1 MMPGVPAALRRVA
14 VAYGVAAAVAVA
26 AGVLAPVS
34 HPLAVALVGD
44 LAATLAIFA
53 FSYAHENSSF
63 YDAYWS
69 VAPLPI
75 ALFWVGASEGAL
87 GARQALVLLLVAIW
101 GARLTW
107 NWARGWRGLDHEDW
121 RYVDLRRTT
130 GRAYWLVSLVGLHL
144 LPTLWV
150 FAGLLPVYAAV
161 CAPAHPLGA
170 LDALAALVT
179 AAAIALEAASDEAL
193 RRYRA
198 SSPQPGG
205 FLASGLWS
213 WSRHPNYL
221 GEIGFW
227 WGLWLFG
234 VAAAPRLWWT
244 LAGPVSITLMFRFV
258 SLPMIETRMR
268 ERRPGYAE
276 WAARS
281 SLVLLRP
288 PRDVRSPG
296 RSAPV

>member
-1 MMPGVPAALRRVA
+1 MPAVSAPLRRVA
-14 VAYGVAAAVAVA
+14 IAYAVASAVALA
-26 AGVLAPVS
+26 AGALVPVS
-34 HPLAVALVGD
+34 HPLAVALVAD
-44 LAATLAIFA
+44 LAATLAIFG
-53 FSYAHENSSF
+53 FSFAHGNSSF

-75 ALFWVGASEGAL
+75 ALFFTGASDGAV
-87 GARQALVLLLVAIW
+87 GARQALVLLLVTAW

-107 NWARGWRGLDHEDW
+107 NWARGWHGLDHEDW

-161 CAPAHPLGA
+161 GVPGRPLGA
-170 LDALAALVT
+170 LDALALLVT
-179 AAAIALEAASDEAL
+179 AGAIALEAAADEQL
-193 RRYRA
+193 RRYRLA
-198 SSPQPGG
+198 SPPAQG
-205 FLASGLWS
+205 FLATGLWA

-234 VAAAPRLWWT
+234 VAAAPGLWWT
-244 LAGPVSITLMFRFV
+244 LVGPVSISLMFRFV

-268 ERRPGYAE
+268 ERRPAYAG

-288 PRDVRSPG
+288 PRSG
-296 RSAPV
+296 